1 MKFDLV
7 EAIEMGNYYVSHYEK
22 SVFAPKS
29 GAEVRDFENIK
40 RGGNLQM
47 KIIGLDFGTTNL

>member
-1 MKFDLV
+1 MSQIKGSMKFDLV

-40 RGGNLQM
+40 RGGNL
-47 KIIGLDFGTTNL
+47 